1 MDFSKIYLFLSK
13 IQFFCVLNK
22 LPLDFLVNIYY
33 NKDVK
38 EVILLATIRDVA
50 KKANVSVATVSRILN
65 NDTTLSTSP
74 ETKQRVLNAANE
86 LNYIKKKKVI
96 SSPNCTIGILQW
108 FSAVQEME
116 DQYYLMMRHGIEDCC
131 AQNKINIIR
140 KFKTDMDYLEALSE
154 VDGLL
159 CLGKFSKQEIQELKN
174 ITDNIVFLDMP
185 VEDADI
191 TSITLDFKQAVT
203 CALDYLNNLGHKK
216 IGFLGG
222 IETIEDNS
230 SLPDERLGIFKEYCE
245 ANSIEYKEYIGMTEF
260 NISSAHNAMCDMI
273 DKGNLPTAIFAASD
287 PIAIGAMRALQDRG
301 YRVPE
306 DISIIGFD
314 NTEISNYTNPPL
326 TTMSAPVYAMGM
338 YGVSIVYNMVTSGQ
352 KSIPSPM
359 RIKLPCKIEIRN
371 SCKEV

>member
-1 MDFSKIYLFLSK
+1 M
-13 IQFFCVLNK
+13 
-22 LPLDFLVNIYY
+22 
-33 NKDVK
+33 
-38 EVILLATIRDVA
+38 ATIRDVA

-174 ITDNIVFLDMP
+174 LTDNIVFLDMP

-191 TSITLDFKQAVT
+191 TSITLDFK
-203 CALDYLNNLGHKK
+203 
-216 IGFLGG
+216 IGRA
-222 IETIEDNS
+222 S
-230 SLPDERLGIFKEYCE
+230 CRER
-245 ANSIEYKEYIGMTEF
+245 
-260 NISSAHNAMCDMI
+260 
-273 DKGNLPTAIFAASD
+273 
-287 PIAIGAMRALQDRG
+287 
-301 YRVPE
+301 
-306 DISIIGFD
+306 
-314 NTEISNYTNPPL
+314 
-326 TTMSAPVYAMGM
+326 VY
-338 YGVSIVYNMVTSGQ
+338 VLV
-352 KSIPSPM
+352 
-359 RIKLPCKIEIRN
+359 
-371 SCKEV
+371 

>member
-1 MDFSKIYLFLSK
+1 M
-13 IQFFCVLNK
+13 
-22 LPLDFLVNIYY
+22 
-33 NKDVK
+33 
-38 EVILLATIRDVA
+38 ATIRDVA

-159 CLGKFSKQEIQELKN
+159 CLGKFSKQEIKKKKKL
-174 ITDNIVFLDMP
+174 TDNIVFLDMP

-191 TSITLDFKQAVT
+191 TSITLDFKQAVN
-203 CALDYLNNLGHKK
+203 CAMDYLYDLGHRK
-216 IGFLGG
+216 IGFIGG
-222 IETIEDNS
+222 IENLEDDS
-230 SLPDERLGIFKEYCE
+230 SFPDERPEIFKSYCE
-245 ANSIEYKEYIGMTEF
+245 ANGIEYKDYMYMTKF
-260 NISSAHNAMCDMI
+260 NIPSAYNAMCEMI

-338 YGVSIVYNMVTSGQ
+338 YGVSIVYNME
-352 KSIPSPM
+352 KKKKKAIPSPM

-371 SCKEV
+371 SCKEI